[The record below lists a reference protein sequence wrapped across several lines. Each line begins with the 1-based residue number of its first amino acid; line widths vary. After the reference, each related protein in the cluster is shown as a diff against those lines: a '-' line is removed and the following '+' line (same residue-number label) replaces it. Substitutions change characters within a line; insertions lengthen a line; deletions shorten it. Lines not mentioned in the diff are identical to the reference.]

1 MTHLSRRVRTATAA
15 LVAAVLASVA
25 LAAGPASADDDD
37 DEVIREGACS
47 AGTDW
52 KVKAKTDDGRIE
64 LEGEVDSNQNGQTWN
79 WKIKHNGTVSARGSA
94 TTTGPSGSFEVE
106 RKLTNLAGTDNF
118 VFKAK
123 NPADGETCRGT
134 LAF

>member
-1 MTHLSRRVRTATAA
+1 MTHLTADPHHHRSARR
-15 LVAAVLASVA
+15 LVLASLV

-37 DEVIREGACS
+37 DEVRREGSCS

-64 LEGEVDSNQNGQTWN
+64 FEGEVDSNQNGQTWN
-79 WKIKHNGTVSARGSA
+79 WKIKHNGTVSARGTA
-94 TTTGPSGSFEVE
+94 TTTGPSGSFDVE

-123 NPADGETCRGT
+123 NPASGESCRGT